1 MNDTAIIR
9 PNELST
15 YGFDGGAIP
24 ETDAT
29 GGILLDSLPV
39 GTVVSVE
46 TKNTTYTVTTQGNGE
61 AIIFGHPE
69 YCPEPVSVRGI
80 GATYPSKVFRE
91 GYLAPELRFTFPTG
105 GKRVTTSR
113 IVAIQISR
121 AA

>member
-9 PNELST
+9 PNELT
-15 YGFDGGAIP
+15 TFGLDGAAFP

-39 GTVVSVE
+39 GTVVLVE
-46 TKNTTYTVTTQGNGE
+46 TKNNTYTVTTQGNGE
-61 AIIFGHPE
+61 AIISGHAE
-69 YCPEPVSVRGI
+69 YCPEPMTVRGI

-113 IVAIQISR
+113 IVAIHINS